1 MNAEGIRRCMEEK
14 EAAAAERNELAAH
27 TARLEKECG
36 LYERD
41 LEHAMESCD
50 ELARESDDL
59 RKRLRD
65 TPDVVDFL
73 TIFVSMV
80 AQLTERGHNM
90 YAPISGP
97 LHAGAETLVRKEA
110 LCQQFHQAE
119 AQVVELEG
127 HEPGR
132 IEAAVVPLAA
142 KLPRLQGAQ
151 EVNLAGRSEVN

>member
-65 TPDVVDFL
+65 TPDVTSSSSSTTCL
-73 TIFVSMV
+73 S
-80 AQLTERGHNM
+80 RH
-90 YAPISGP
+90 
-97 LHAGAETLVRKEA
+97 R
-110 LCQQFHQAE
+110 
-119 AQVVELEG
+119 
-127 HEPGR
+127 
-132 IEAAVVPLAA
+132 
-142 KLPRLQGAQ
+142 
-151 EVNLAGRSEVN
+151 